1 MALSHAESSWKGRVD
16 TTFLAATAGL
26 LVVGSLAVVSA
37 VRPMP
42 HSGHIII
49 RHFAA
54 LAVGIAFFFFG
65 FGFDY
70 HVFEDQAK
78 MIYAATLL
86 MLVAVLVV
94 GTTSH
99 GHRSWLDFGFLSF
112 QPAELARL
120 FLILSLAA
128 FLDRRE
134 RKIEKFSV
142 VLGALALSLPVVGL
156 ILKQPDF
163 STALTFLPLI
173 FGMLFCAG
181 VSLAQLSV
189 IMIFA
194 GFTLLVPFVY
204 TVCLVLYPHASPGS
218 WPNVVIAAFIGSKTT
233 LLLLSGGALVFAGL
247 WRWAKWARLRAD
259 ASLFLAGYL
268 VLAGGL
274 LAGIVVN
281 RRLKP
286 YQRDRFA
293 AFIAPKQDLEGA
305 AYHVRQS
312 QIAIGSGGFLG
323 KGLFEGTQSQLGFLP
338 ERHTDF
344 IYAVIGEEM
353 GFWGAVGVLLLYFLL
368 VWRLAETARSARDR
382 YGYLVCSG
390 LAVMFG
396 FELVLNV
403 GMCVGLMPVAG
414 IPLPL
419 VSYGGSS
426 LVIALWSLGIASN
439 VHYKRYLLA

>member
-1 MALSHAESSWKGRVD
+1 
-16 TTFLAATAGL
+16 
-26 LVVGSLAVVSA
+26 
-37 VRPMP
+37 
-42 HSGHIII
+42 
-49 RHFAA
+49 
-54 LAVGIAFFFFG
+54 
-65 FGFDY
+65 
-70 HVFEDQAK
+70 
-78 MIYAATLL
+78 
-86 MLVAVLVV
+86 
-94 GTTSH
+94 
-99 GHRSWLDFGFLSF
+99 
-112 QPAELARL
+112 
-120 FLILSLAA
+120 
-128 FLDRRE
+128 
-134 RKIEKFSV
+134 
-142 VLGALALSLPVVGL
+142 
-156 ILKQPDF
+156 
-163 STALTFLPLI
+163 
-173 FGMLFCAG
+173 
-181 VSLAQLSV
+181 
-189 IMIFA
+189 
-194 GFTLLVPFVY
+194 
-204 TVCLVLYPHASPGS
+204 
-218 WPNVVIAAFIGSKTT
+218 
-233 LLLLSGGALVFAGL
+233 
-247 WRWAKWARLRAD
+247 
-259 ASLFLAGYL
+259 
-268 VLAGGL
+268 
-274 LAGIVVN
+274 VVN

>member
-1 MALSHAESSWKGRVD
+1 MALSHAEAAWRGRLD
-16 TTFLAATAGL
+16 MTFLAAVAGL

-42 HSGHIII
+42 HAGHIEI

-78 MIYAATLL
+78 TIYAATIL
-86 MLVAVLVV
+86 MLLAVLAV
-94 GTTSH
+94 GTISH
-99 GHRSWLDFGFLSF
+99 GHRSWLNFGFLSF

-120 FLILSLAA
+120 FLVLSLAA
-128 FLDRRE
+128 YLDRRE
-134 RKIEKFSV
+134 RKIKKFSV
-142 VLGALALSLPVVGL
+142 VLGALAVSIPVVGL

-189 IMIFA
+189 IMVFA
-194 GFTLLVPFVY
+194 GLTLSVPFIY
-204 TVCLVLYPHASPGS
+204 TVCQVFYPHAQAGS
-218 WPNVVIAAFIGSKTT
+218 WPHGIVNALIGGKTT
-233 LLLLSGGALVFAGL
+233 VVLLLGGALAVAGL

-259 ASLFLAGYL
+259 ASLFLACYL

-293 AFIAPKQDLEGA
+293 AFVAPKQDLEGA

-312 QIAIGSGGFLG
+312 QIAIGSGGVWG

-353 GFWGAVGVLLLYFLL
+353 GFWGAAGVLLLYFLL
-368 VWRLAETARSARDR
+368 VWRLAETARGARDR

-426 LVIALWSLGIASN
+426 LVIALWSLGIAAN